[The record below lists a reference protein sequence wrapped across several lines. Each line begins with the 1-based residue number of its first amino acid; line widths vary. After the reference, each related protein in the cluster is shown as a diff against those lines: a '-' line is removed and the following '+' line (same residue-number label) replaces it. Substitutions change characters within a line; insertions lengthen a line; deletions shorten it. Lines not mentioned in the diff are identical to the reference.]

1 MRTLILGHSVCRRL
15 SDYIQSGS
23 DDRLQMVF
31 KVVNLTSVE
40 IRGHG
45 GLELNHLTA
54 NKGSRLHAIFRQQKH
69 PDIVF
74 LQIGGNDFRL
84 TDGEDAE
91 TFALKLLSLASL
103 IRGRFQV
110 HTVIIGSILPRFA
123 ASIRTKNVFNEA
135 QAQAYGR
142 GLKKSMRAC
151 FSTAARH
158 PASWPGVDLLSFHF
172 PMFMGVDE
180 CTYHPRVI
188 SDSTNQSE
196 ELLSALL
203 QERCNRSIIECH
215 STLTNPLFLPPT
227 LPCSPPHN

>member
-1 MRTLILGHSVCRRL
+1 MRTLILGHSICRRL

-23 DDRLQMVF
+23 DDRLQMDF
-31 KVVNLTSVE
+31 KVANLTTVE

-135 QAQAYGR
+135 QAHAYRAWAQKVNASLLLHCSQA
-142 GLKKSMRAC
+142 
-151 FSTAARH
+151 
-158 PASWPGVDLLSFHF
+158 PGIVAWTHDRFTF
-172 PMFMGVDE
+172 PSDKTQGCRQFMGVDGVHLSPQGQFRF
-180 CTYHPRVI
+180 YKSIRGALG
-188 SDSTNQSE
+188 STATRKMQ
-196 ELLSALL
+196 
-203 QERCNRSIIECH
+203 
-215 STLTNPLFLPPT
+215 
-227 LPCSPPHN
+227 